1 LVKRSKR
8 SWRVK
13 VSADGAGVV
22 SHAGVGLLREVG
34 DLSGLSAG
42 VSGVLADTYKG
53 LWLHDPG
60 RVFTDLA
67 AAVADG
73 ADCVSGIGSLVDQQA
88 QHGPVASV
96 TTAWRLIDA
105 RVDAAHLA
113 GVKAAR
119 AVARTVAWDAGA
131 APAVGEM
138 LVMDVDA
145 TITID
150 HSDNKENAA
159 ATWKRTFGFHPL
171 LVFLDRPEIAA
182 GEALAGKLRPGNA
195 GSNTTADHIEVLA
208 EALAALPEAYR
219 PRPGEQDG
227 PQVLIR
233 SDSAGATHGFAK
245 ACRDAGVGFSFGF
258 PITGDVRDAVAVLAD
273 ADVLAADD
281 EMTVW
286 YPAIETDATIRDGAW
301 IAEATALV
309 NLSAWPEGTR
319 LILRKERPH
328 PGAQLRFTDQ
338 DGMRVT
344 GFITDTPHGVVPGQ
358 LAGLDLRHRQHARV
372 EDRIRQAKA
381 TGLRNMPCHDF
392 DSNSAWLEI
401 VMTATDLVAWCKL
414 IGFHDQ
420 PDLAKCE
427 IAAFRYRVLHVAA
440 RITRGARQIHLRIDR
455 TWRWAA
461 AINTA
466 WHRIRAA
473 FT

>member
-1 LVKRSKR
+1 MVKRSKR

-22 SHAGVGLLREVG
+22 SHAGVGMLREIG
-34 DLSGLSAG
+34 DLTGLTSQ
-42 VSGVLADTYKG
+42 VSDVLADTYKG
-53 LWLHDPG
+53 QWVHDPG

-113 GVKAAR
+113 GVKTARSAAR
-119 AVARTVAWDAGA
+119 AAAWAAGA
-131 APAVGEM
+131 APPEGAE
-138 LVMDVDA
+138 LVLDADA

-150 HSDNKENAA
+150 HSDAKENAA

-171 LVFLDRPEIAA
+171 LVFLDRPDIAA
-182 GEALAGKLRPGNA
+182 GEALAAKLRPGNA

-208 EALAALPEAYR
+208 EALAALPESYR
-219 PRPGEQDG
+219 PRPGD
-227 PQVLIR
+227 PDSPRVLIR
-233 SDSAGATHGFAK
+233 SDSAGATHGFAA
-245 ACRDAGVGFSFGF
+245 ACRQAGVGFSFGF
-258 PITGDVRDAVAVLAD
+258 PVTAKVRAAVAVLAD
-273 ADVLAADD
+273 ADELAGRDGRS
-281 EMTVW
+281 VW
-286 YPAIETDATIRDGAW
+286 YPAIEADGEIRDGAW
-301 IAEATALV
+301 IAEATDLV
-309 NLSAWPEGTR
+309 DLSAWPDDTR

-328 PGAQLRFTDQ
+328 PGAQLTFTDL
-338 DGMRVT
+338 DGLRVT
-344 GFITDTPHGVVPGQ
+344 AFITDTPTGVVPGQ

-381 TGLRNMPCHDF
+381 TGLRNLPCHDYA
-392 DSNSAWLEI
+392 SNSAWLEI

-414 IGFHDQ
+414 LGFADE
-420 PDLAKCE
+420 PALARCE

-440 RITRGARQIHLRIDR
+440 RITRGARQIHLRIDQ
-455 TWRWAA
+455 TWRWAT
-461 AINTA
+461 AIITG

-473 FT
+473 FP